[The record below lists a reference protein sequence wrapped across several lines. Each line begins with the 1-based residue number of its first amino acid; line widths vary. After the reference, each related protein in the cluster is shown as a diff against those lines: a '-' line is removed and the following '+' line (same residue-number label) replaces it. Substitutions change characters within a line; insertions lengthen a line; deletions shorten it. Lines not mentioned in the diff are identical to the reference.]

1 MPIFL
6 ISIYLLSALVLPSS
20 DQPTFLLQLKNSTYQ
35 QVIWERPMTTEDRF
49 SLVHR
54 NSIYGAVVRETFRI
68 DEEGALWLTAIQTDS
83 PAVLEYYGLEESGTG
98 PIRYVRKIDS
108 MKIVITLSGEF
119 WLDFA
124 GENFSLSHGV
134 PDGTLI
140 EIGTKKSK

>member
-54 NSIYGAVVRETFRI
+54 NSIYGAVVR
-68 DEEGALWLTAIQTDS
+68 
-83 PAVLEYYGLEESGTG
+83 
-98 PIRYVRKIDS
+98 
-108 MKIVITLSGEF
+108 
-119 WLDFA
+119 
-124 GENFSLSHGV
+124 
-134 PDGTLI
+134 
-140 EIGTKKSK
+140 